1 MGILGNMFHREQ
13 TAPSYPSDPLSTLG
27 SSDTL
32 PAVQPSMTERITA
45 GGNMVLDKA
54 TQIYKENP
62 KLVGGL
68 AVLAGAA
75 ILAGM
80 KRRGKF

>member
-1 MGILGNMFHREQ
+1 
-13 TAPSYPSDPLSTLG
+13 LG
-27 SSDTL
+27 SADTL
-32 PAVQPSMTERITA
+32 PPDTSDWKSRIAA
-45 GGNMVLDKA
+45 GGTAVANRA
-54 TQIYKENP
+54 TEIYRQNP

-80 KRRGKF
+80 RKRGRA

>member
-1 MGILGNMFHREQ
+1 MGFFSRSTSTE
-13 TAPSYPSDPLSTLG
+13 PYSTLG

-32 PAVQPSMTERITA
+32 PANTGSLKDRITA
-45 GGNMVLDKA
+45 GGSAAVDKA
-54 TQIYKENP
+54 TQIYKQNP
-62 KLVGGL
+62 KLIGGL

-80 KRRGKF
+80 KKRGTF

>member
-1 MGILGNMFHREQ
+1 MAFFRRSTTTTE
-13 TAPSYPSDPLSTLG
+13 PYSTLG
-27 SSDTL
+27 SADTL
-32 PAVQPSMTERITA
+32 PATTSAAGTWKDRITA
-45 GGNMVLDKA
+45 GGSAAVDRA
-54 TQIYKENP
+54 TQIYKQNP

-80 KRRGKF
+80 KKRGRI

>member
-1 MGILGNMFHREQ
+1 MGKEEHMGLFTRNTSVE
-13 TAPSYPSDPLSTLG
+13 PYSTLG
-27 SSDTL
+27 NADTL
-32 PAVQPSMTERITA
+32 PPDTSDWKSRIAA
-45 GGNMVLDKA
+45 GGTAVANRA
-54 TQIYKENP
+54 TEIYRQNP

-80 KRRGKF
+80 RKRGRA

>member
-1 MGILGNMFHREQ
+1 
-13 TAPSYPSDPLSTLG
+13 LG

-32 PAVQPSMTERITA
+32 PANTGNLRDRITA
-45 GGNMVLDKA
+45 GGSTAVEKA
-54 TQIYKENP
+54 TQIYKQNP

-75 ILAGM
+75 ILAGLK
-80 KRRGKF
+80 KRGTF

>member
-1 MGILGNMFHREQ
+1 MGFFSRNTSTE
-13 TAPSYPSDPLSTLG
+13 PYSTLG

-32 PAVQPSMTERITA
+32 PANPGSLRDRITS
-45 GGNMVLDKA
+45 GGSYAMDRA
-54 TQIYKENP
+54 TQIYKQNP

-75 ILAGM
+75 ILAGI
-80 KRRGKF
+80 KRRGRY

>member
-1 MGILGNMFHREQ
+1 M
-13 TAPSYPSDPLSTLG
+13 SDWKS
-27 SSDTL
+27 
-32 PAVQPSMTERITA
+32 RIAA
-45 GGNMVLDKA
+45 GGTAVVNRA
-54 TQIYKENP
+54 TEIYRQNP

-80 KRRGKF
+80 RKRGRA

>member
-1 MGILGNMFHREQ
+1 MGFFSRSTSTE
-13 TAPSYPSDPLSTLG
+13 PYSTLG

-32 PAVQPSMTERITA
+32 PANTGNLRDRITA
-45 GGNMVLDKA
+45 GGSAAVEKA
-54 TQIYKENP
+54 TQIYKQNP

-75 ILAGM
+75 ILAGLK
-80 KRRGKF
+80 KRGTF